1 VYKVLII
8 DDEIIVRQ
16 AVKSLIRWDDSGFAY
31 AGAASNG
38 KNAMEML
45 SRTGADIV
53 ITDIKMP
60 EMDGIELIK
69 RMKAEGFDGE
79 TLVLSNYNDF
89 ELVKE
94 AIKQGAYDYL
104 LKLTLKTD
112 NFMKVLGEMKDRL
125 DERRSRQPKR
135 LVDEAAPVPAQPQ
148 NDVSAIRAALA
159 VLDKEVEALAGDA
172 DRGSRGAEEC
182 ACFTGEGKRIYL
194 FMVRISDDGQRRQ
207 RVGDFDQALETLASA
222 LFTGSSWAHTVQ
234 TAELRYLLAVAYP
247 DGASAIDSRELA
259 GRLISLTAMYH
270 GISIHVVY
278 AAPAANRSGLADE
291 LSRLRGTEPLLF
303 YQAYREAAIASD
315 LPAVT
320 TGDEEFRKSEALLH
334 DTVPG
339 PSQTEI
345 ERWVYA
351 AYRLIDAAAVCRL
364 HPSALK
370 RVLNGGIWSAV
381 NAAELRC
388 REELDASP
396 WLERVENA
404 ESDQELKQAVG
415 ELAAEITVLADK
427 GREPSPL
434 LRTEVREALLY
445 LEAHY
450 ADRVSIAD
458 VAAHAGLSE
467 PYLCQLFKAETGCS
481 IVAQLN
487 EIRMKKAY
495 ELLAS
500 GRYLVKQASFEVG
513 IHDPFYFNRLFKKR
527 FGISPKRVK
536 QP

>member
-1 VYKVLII
+1 MYKVLII

-16 AVKSLIRWDDSGFAY
+16 AVKSLIRWDGSDFTY

-69 RMKAEGFDGE
+69 RMKAAGFDGE

-89 ELVKE
+89 ELVRE
-94 AIKQGAYDYL
+94 ALKQGAYDYL

-125 DERRSRQPKR
+125 DERRSERPKR
-135 LVDEAAPVPAQPQ
+135 LVNAAESIPAQPH
-148 NDVSAIRAALA
+148 NDARAIRAALA
-159 VLDKEVEALAGDA
+159 VLDREVEALAGDA
-172 DRGSRGAEEC
+172 DRRDSREEEC
-182 ACFTGEGKRIYL
+182 VCFTGEAMRIYL
-194 FMVRISDDGQRRQ
+194 FIVRISDDEQQRRA
-207 RVGDFDQALETLASA
+207 RDFDQALETLASA
-222 LFTGSSWAHTVQ
+222 LFTGSSWAYAVQ
-234 TAELRYLLAVAYP
+234 TAELRFILAVAYP
-247 DGASAIDSRELA
+247 DGASAIDPRESA
-259 GRLISLTAMYH
+259 VRLISLTAMYH
-270 GISIHVVY
+270 GVPVHVVY
-278 AAPAANRSGLADE
+278 AAPASNREGLIKE
-291 LSRLRGTEPLLF
+291 LLRLRGTEPVLF
-303 YQAYREAAIASD
+303 YKALGEGGIPSD
-315 LPAVT
+315 RPTVNA
-320 TGDEEFRKSEALLH
+320 GDEEFRKAEALLH

-345 ERWVYA
+345 ERWAYA
-351 AYRLIDAAAVCRL
+351 AYRLIDAAAACWL
-364 HPSALK
+364 HPFALK

-396 WLERVENA
+396 WLKRVEDA
-404 ESDQELKQAVG
+404 ASDQELKQAVG
-415 ELAAEITVLADK
+415 ELAAEIAVLADED
-427 GREPSPL
+427 REPYPL
-434 LRTEVREALLY
+434 LRTEVRAALLY

-450 ADRVSIAD
+450 ADRVSIGD
-458 VAAHAGLSE
+458 VAAHVGLSE
-467 PYLCQLFKAETGCS
+467 PYLCQLFKAETGRG

-527 FGISPKRVK
+527 FGISPKKVK
-536 QP
+536 QQ